1 MKLVK
6 ESGVDT
12 ASGLIGKGVEVT
24 GDILFTD
31 GLRVEGRV
39 NGSLVSEKGT
49 LVVEE
54 SARVEARVD
63 VGVCLISG
71 TLEGNVKAKSRV
83 EIRRTSRV
91 RGDII
96 TPVLLVEEGS
106 VLNGNVGMSAEAAGR
121 LIDATPREGE
131 GEESILV
138 KGA

>member
-6 ESGVDT
+6 ESGIDN

-24 GDILFTD
+24 GDIIFTE

-39 NGSLVSEKGT
+39 VGSLVSEKGT
-49 LVVEE
+49 LVVDE
-54 SARVEARVD
+54 SARIEARVD

-71 TLEGNVKAKSRV
+71 TLDGNVKAKSRV

-91 RGDII
+91 RGDIF
-96 TPVLLVEEGS
+96 TPVLLIEEGA

-121 LIDATPREGE
+121 LMDATRPGDIDENVM
-131 GEESILV
+131 V

>member
-6 ESGVDT
+6 ENGIDT

-49 LVVEE
+49 LVIEE

-63 VGVCLISG
+63 VAICLISG
-71 TLEGNVKAKSRV
+71 ILDGNVKAKSRV

-96 TPVLLVEEGS
+96 TPVLLVEEGAL
-106 VLNGNVGMSAEAAGR
+106 LNGNVGMSAEAAGR
-121 LIDATPREGE
+121 LLDSTRQGD
-131 GEESILV
+131 GEETVLV

>member
-6 ESGVDT
+6 ENGIDN

-24 GDILFTD
+24 GDIVFTD

-39 NGSLVSEKGT
+39 VGSVVSEKGT
-49 LVVEE
+49 LVIEE
-54 SARVEARVD
+54 SARVEARVE

-71 TLEGNVKAKSRV
+71 TLEGNIKSKSRV
-83 EIRRTSRV
+83 EVRRTSRV

-96 TPVLLVEEGS
+96 TPVLLVEEGA
-106 VLNGNVGMSAEAAGR
+106 VLNGNVGMSAEAASR
-121 LIDATPREGE
+121 LMDATRPGDA
-131 GEESILV
+131 EENALV

>member
-6 ESGVDT
+6 ENGIDN

-24 GDILFTD
+24 GDVLFTD
-31 GLRVEGRV
+31 ALRVEGRV
-39 NGSLVSEKGT
+39 VGSLVSEKGT
-49 LVVEE
+49 LIVEE

-71 TLEGNVKAKSRV
+71 ILEGNIKAKSRV
-83 EIRRTSRV
+83 EVRRTSRV

-96 TPVLLVEEGS
+96 TPVLLVEEGA
-106 VLNGNVGMSAEAAGR
+106 VLNGNVGMSAEAASR
-121 LIDATPREGE
+121 LLDSTREPDSQE
-131 GEESILV
+131 NAMV